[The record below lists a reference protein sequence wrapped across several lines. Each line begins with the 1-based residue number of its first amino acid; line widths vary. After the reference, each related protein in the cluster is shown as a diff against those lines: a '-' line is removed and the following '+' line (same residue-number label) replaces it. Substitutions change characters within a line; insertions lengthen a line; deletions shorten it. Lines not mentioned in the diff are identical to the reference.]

1 MTLSTKLKRA
11 ARCHRETGGVFKTEP
26 PSDDARKPEAATVA
40 EPCRAPDSQRDRA
53 TSLTYIPFGT
63 VVNSRGTGEDRGPS
77 SPSDPEGFLE
87 RTEKQGLGQAL
98 FTDSMAESQTG
109 HQLESSIGD
118 PRADQP
124 PLPSESNPVCD
135 SWQQAIQGV
144 LAVVMFLGAVAMVH
158 YYAPRAAQQ
167 APPDD
172 LQKQVHAL
180 TAQVEQ
186 LKQEQ
191 AMPAVVLNRYR
202 NSIGYIYGV
211 YQVGFP
217 NLHPIVRARV
227 SGTGFLVGDGLLATN
242 RHVAEPWYGDS
253 ESEEL
258 IRHGARATLES
269 LIVFFPG
276 SPTPATLLPASV
288 SKTSDLA
295 ILRTSSDA
303 IRGLPILPLAKA
315 PSSPGEHVTVI
326 GYPMGIAGMVAKSP
340 TRIYERLAYRHGDID
355 AASELAAL
363 SLIRPSAT
371 WGHLGD
377 VVGDKLIYD
386 APTAHGGSGGPVFNS
401 KGEVIGVN
409 SAYMDGFSG
418 GTLGVSVDSLRPL
431 LLQAQK
437 PQ

>member
-1 MTLSTKLKRA
+1 MADLRTA
-11 ARCHRETGGVFKTEP
+11 E
-26 PSDDARKPEAATVA
+26 SDPA
-40 EPCRAPDSQRDRA
+40 EPITTAPASAGAQ
-53 TSLTYIPFGT
+53 
-63 VVNSRGTGEDRGPS
+63 V
-77 SPSDPEGFLE
+77 
-87 RTEKQGLGQAL
+87 
-98 FTDSMAESQTG
+98 
-109 HQLESSIGD
+109 
-118 PRADQP
+118 
-124 PLPSESNPVCD
+124 PSESSQVCD
-135 SWQQAIQGV
+135 SWQQMVQAV
-144 LAVVMFLGAVAMVH
+144 LAIVMFLGALALVH
-158 YYAPRAAQQ
+158 YYAPRAAE
-167 APPDD
+167 AIPPDD
-172 LQKQVHAL
+172 LQRQVHAL
-180 TAQVEQ
+180 TAQIEE

-191 AMPAVVLNRYR
+191 AMPALVLSRYR

-217 NLHPIVRARV
+217 NQRPSLRARV

-253 ESEEL
+253 ESEAL
-258 IRHGARATLES
+258 IHRGATAMLEN
-269 LIVFFPG
+269 LVIFFPG
-276 SPTPATLLPASV
+276 SPTPVNLVPASV

-295 ILRTSSDA
+295 ILRAQNADI
-303 IRGLPILPLAKA
+303 IRTLPILPLAKS

-340 TRIYERLAYRHGDID
+340 SGIYDRLAYRHNDIS

-386 APTAHGGSGGPVFNS
+386 APTAHGGSGGPVFNA

-418 GTLGVSVDSLRPL
+418 GTLGISVESLRPL
-431 LLQAQK
+431 LEEAQK
-437 PQ
+437 PR